1 MPTTTMP
8 HKDAKAVQARKRF
21 VHTYGEKSTKIT
33 TEERASQVCKGMN
46 MNFNV
51 SEGAGQKL
59 HYKLQRR
66 ETLQRRE
73 KGANICWDAVHIM
86 IWRGGTSFIMVNNL

>member
-1 MPTTTMP
+1 
-8 HKDAKAVQARKRF
+8 
-21 VHTYGEKSTKIT
+21 
-33 TEERASQVCKGMN
+33 MN
-46 MNFNV
+46 LNV

-86 IWRGGTSFIMVNNL
+86 IWRGGDFFHYGQQPLTL